1 MNRIA
6 VIQVRGGINIKR
18 KIKDTLNLLRLYKKN
33 SCTIINDNPSFLG
46 MLDLLKDFITWGEL
60 DKDTMILLLKERGRL
75 PGNQRLTEEYIKK
88 TIPGTIKLISD
99 LKKEGKDIYI
109 ISGGFEAAIK
119 VFAEHIKVDASHIFS
134 NVLLFDNEGKYKGFD
149 DSNPLSKNHGK
160 KIMLK
165 ELAKLGSILF
175 VGDGVTDL
183 EAKEVVDLF
192 VGFGGVKIR
201 EVVKN
206 EADLFIEDKTLEKIK
221 DMAVGKQKL
230 DNSGSM

>member
-1 MNRIA
+1 M
-6 VIQVRGGINIKR
+6 KR
-18 KIKDTLNLLRLYKKN
+18 KINDNGYEIIVFDCDSTLSAVEGIDLLAEKHGVKEAVEEITHHTMNGNSNFAEALALRLNLVQPLREDLYW
-33 SCTIINDNPSFLG
+33 LG
-46 MLDLLKDFITWGEL
+46 
-60 DKDTMILLLKERGRL
+60 
-75 PGNQRLTEEYIKK
+75 QEYIKK

>member
-1 MNRIA
+1 
-6 VIQVRGGINIKR
+6 
-18 KIKDTLNLLRLYKKN
+18 
-33 SCTIINDNPSFLG
+33 
-46 MLDLLKDFITWGEL
+46 
-60 DKDTMILLLKERGRL
+60 
-75 PGNQRLTEEYIKK
+75 
-88 TIPGTIKLISD
+88 
-99 LKKEGKDIYI
+99 
-109 ISGGFEAAIK
+109 
-119 VFAEHIKVDASHIFS
+119 
-134 NVLLFDNEGKYKGFD
+134 
-149 DSNPLSKNHGK
+149 
-160 KIMLK
+160 MLK